1 MGDLDLLCL
10 EDNKSSTCTHE
21 VWDEMVQKDPAGT
34 MGMKPPEVQIVIP
47 YVAITHIHVIS
58 HKSDVWS
65 GCVTMMNVLV
75 GKGANADSQIQ
86 VFLATCIAT
95 QYSKLSLIM

>member
-1 MGDLDLLCL
+1 
-10 EDNKSSTCTHE
+10 
-21 VWDEMVQKDPAGT
+21 
-34 MGMKPPEVQIVIP
+34 VIN
-47 YVAITHIHVIS
+47 

-95 QYSKLSLIM
+95 Q